1 MKRANV
7 CAMYLLDL
15 YHFFIH
21 LNESNTKF
29 AIEKSIL
36 LVDSLTNE
44 ILYFIY

>member
-7 CAMYLLDL
+7 CAVYLLDL

-36 LVDSLTNE
+36 LVDLGTNDN
-44 ILYFIY
+44 LYFIY